1 MFEIKRYTKE
11 QENEWNMF
19 MAQSKN
25 GTFLFD
31 RQYMDYHSN
40 RFDDHSLMVY
50 RSGKL
55 YALLPGNVADETFY
69 SHQGLTFGGLVM
81 NEKATTVDVINVFNL
96 INNSLRSDGLRR
108 VVYKPSPWIFHRQPS
123 EEDLYAIIKTCGARL
138 CARELSSTISRDH
151 YNKWYHIR
159 KDGAKKAKGLGV
171 TITESDDFQSFWHIL
186 TENLK
191 KRYGVAPVH
200 TIEEIQLLKQR
211 FPNNKRLVIAK
222 EGENIDGG
230 TVLYV
235 YDRVI
240 HSQYISANDRGR
252 DIHAI
257 DLLFE
262 TVIRDSLTTHPYF
275 DFGISTEKHGTFLNE
290 KLLYQK
296 EGFGAR
302 AVCFDTYEYNL

>member
-19 MAQSKN
+19 VAQSKN

-40 RFDDHSLMVY
+40 RFNDHSLMVY

-123 EEDLYAIIKTCGARL
+123 EEDLYAIIKICGARL

-171 TITESDDFQSFWHIL
+171 TITESDNFQAFWHIL

-200 TIEEIQLLKQR
+200 TIEEIQLLKHR
-211 FPNNKRLVIAK
+211 FPNNIRLIIAK
-222 EGENIDGG
+222 ERENIVGG
-230 TVLYV
+230 TVLYI

-262 TVIRDSLTTHPYF
+262 TVIRDSLITHPYF

>member
-19 MAQSKN
+19 VAQSKN

-31 RQYMDYHSN
+31 RRYMDYHSN
-40 RFDDHSLMVY
+40 RFNDHSLMVY

-123 EEDLYAIIKTCGARL
+123 EEDLYAIIKICDAKL
-138 CARELSSTISRDH
+138 CARELSSTISREH

-211 FPNNKRLVIAK
+211 FPNNIRLVIAK
-222 EGENIDGG
+222 EGENIIGG

>member
-19 MAQSKN
+19 VAQSKN

-40 RFDDHSLMVY
+40 RFNDYSLMVY

-123 EEDLYAIIKTCGARL
+123 EEDLYAIIKICGARL

-171 TITESDDFQSFWHIL
+171 TITESDDFQAFWHIL

-200 TIEEIQLLKQR
+200 TIEEIQLLKHR
-211 FPNNKRLVIAK
+211 FPNNIRLIIAK
-222 EGENIDGG
+222 ERENIVGG
-230 TVLYV
+230 TVLYI

-262 TVIRDSLTTHPYF
+262 TVIRDSLITHPYF